1 MIVFSVAKDFDFDS
15 DFDSKL
21 LDAFKSTPQKRAVRP
36 LFCAFQNHF
45 VSRLCLISKYIIFV

>member
-1 MIVFSVAKDFDFDS
+1 MIVFSVAKDFDS